1 MKGIARAML
10 ELPCGMTK
18 MRRLVQVRD
27 GQRWSEMDKENW
39 KERPPIASEARLA
52 LEVYSG
58 VDGES

>member
-1 MKGIARAML
+1 
-10 ELPCGMTK
+10 
-18 MRRLVQVRD
+18 
-27 GQRWSEMDKENW
+27 MDKENW